1 MSKKSGFRK
10 GDIMTIRQLKS
21 GNWNIREMVN
31 RKVYSLTIDHK
42 PTQKEAQR
50 LMMRKIAEDDDQASP
65 SDSFSKMARAYI
77 NSVEGSLSPSTI
89 REYTRLLNTL
99 ERLYG
104 RFCALRGVSSQDVQ
118 RVISDY
124 AKGKDENAHQKITH
138 RSPKTVSNMYGFI
151 RSVLRF
157 SDPSVALR
165 VVLPDRQKTEPYIP
179 TDEEV
184 KAVCEALRG
193 SKYEAAIILAS
204 LGLRRSEIAG
214 LSIDDVSETSVFI
227 HQVKVQDKGGS
238 WIIKDHGKTAAS
250 TREIEIPVYL
260 SELIH
265 KQGYVYSGSPGQLT
279 VRLHTIQ
286 DRLGIPRFSVHKLRH
301 FYASSALSLNIP
313 MHYVQRAGGWSTP
326 ATLQKIYTHTQRDKQ
341 KRIDRIA
348 MEQIASLTVPN
359 RS

>member
-1 MSKKSGFRK
+1 M
-10 GDIMTIRQLKS
+10 IRQLKS
-21 GNWNIREMVN
+21 GSWNIRKMIDG
-31 RKVYSLTIDHK
+31 RRYSITIDHK
-42 PTQKEAQR
+42 PTKAEAQK
-50 LMMRKIAEDDDQASP
+50 LIMRKIAENNNLAST
-65 SDSFSKMARAYI
+65 SDTFSKMARAYI
-77 NSVEGSLSPSTI
+77 NSVDGSLSPSTI

-104 RFCALRGVSSQDVQ
+104 RFCDTRGVSSQDVQ

-124 AKGKDENAHQKITH
+124 AKGKDEKAHQKITH
-138 RSPKTVSNMYGFI
+138 RSAKSVSNMYGFI
-151 RSVLRF
+151 RSVLRYADH
-157 SDPSVALR
+157 SITLHVA
-165 VVLPDRQKTEPYIP
+165 LPDRQKAEPYIP

-214 LSIDDVSETSVFI
+214 LSVDDVSETSVYI
-227 HQVKVQDKGGS
+227 HQVKVQDKDGN

-265 KQGYVYSGSPGQLT
+265 SQGYVYNGSPGQIT

-313 MHYVQRAGGWSTP
+313 MLYVQRAGGWSTP
-326 ATLQKIYTHTQRDKQ
+326 ATLQKIYAHTQRDKQ
-341 KRIDRIA
+341 KQIDRIA
-348 MEQIASLTVPN
+348 MNQIASLTLPN
-359 RS
+359 RAKK